1 MRVLWFSATPALY
14 DEKKNG
20 GWIAS
25 LEYLIRSYAEQNI
38 ELGIAFEYNEKQ
50 FKIYSGDVVYYPI
63 DVNFS
68 RKNKLR
74 ISINPQNRWHQLK
87 PCCQKIIEDFRPD
100 IIQCFGTEFS
110 FANVSECTEIPVVIH
125 MQGFLNFYNFESNSV
140 LSISD
145 FLKINYYKPWSFL
158 RYLKKREMQKR
169 EDMEEFLIMKKNRFF
184 MGRTEWDKNIV
195 NYLSPNSHFFY
206 CPEAIR

>member
-1 MRVLWFSATPALY
+1 LIEKIEFNINDFMRVLWFSATPALY

-25 LEYLIRSYAEQNI
+25 LEYLIRSYAEQDI

-74 ISINPQNRWHQLK
+74 ISINPQNRWHQLR
-87 PCCQKIIEDFRPD
+87 PCCRKDHS
-100 IIQCFGTEFS
+100 GFS
-110 FANVSECTEIPVVIH
+110 
-125 MQGFLNFYNFESNSV
+125 
-140 LSISD
+140 D
-145 FLKINYYKPWSFL
+145 
-158 RYLKKREMQKR
+158 
-169 EDMEEFLIMKKNRFF
+169 LI
-184 MGRTEWDKNIV
+184 
-195 NYLSPNSHFFY
+195 
-206 CPEAIR
+206 